1 MNLAA
6 LLLSPPV
13 EHWHPRSVAH
23 LSLLREIDALAP
35 VYLAALTSDH
45 DDAPTQARMEK
56 LLRALPLCTPSGEIV
71 RVPPREAR
79 RLFGVADAAWVCWRQ
94 LLALK
99 AARGAPAQ
107 RLWVG
112 RIAASVGDLAWAV
125 TR

>member
-1 MNLAA
+1 MTG
-6 LLLSPPV
+6 LLILSPPV

-23 LSLLREIDALAP
+23 LALLREIDALAP
-35 VYLAALTSDH
+35 VYLAALQADR

-79 RLFGVADAAWVCWRQ
+79 RLLAVADAAWVCWRQ
-94 LLALK
+94 LLALN

-107 RLWVG
+107 RLWVE
-112 RIAASVGDLAWAV
+112 RIAASVGDLADAV
-125 TR
+125 AR

>member
-45 DDAPTQARMEK
+45 DDAPTQARM
-56 LLRALPLCTPSGEIV
+56 SS
-71 RVPPREAR
+71 AR
-79 RLFGVADAAWVCWRQ
+79 C
-94 LLALK
+94 
-99 AARGAPAQ
+99 
-107 RLWVG
+107 
-112 RIAASVGDLAWAV
+112 S
-125 TR
+125 T

>member
-1 MNLAA
+1 MTAA

-23 LSLLREIDALAP
+23 LFLLREIDALAP
-35 VYLAALTSDH
+35 VYLAALQADH

-56 LLRALPLCTPSGEIV
+56 LLRALSLCTPSGEIV

-79 RLFGVADAAWVCWRQ
+79 RLLDVSDAAWFVWRE
-94 LLALK
+94 LVILGRT
-99 AARGAPAQ
+99 RGAKAQ
-107 RLWVG
+107 DEQTDKVIA
-112 RIAASVGDLAWAV
+112 RIADLAWAV